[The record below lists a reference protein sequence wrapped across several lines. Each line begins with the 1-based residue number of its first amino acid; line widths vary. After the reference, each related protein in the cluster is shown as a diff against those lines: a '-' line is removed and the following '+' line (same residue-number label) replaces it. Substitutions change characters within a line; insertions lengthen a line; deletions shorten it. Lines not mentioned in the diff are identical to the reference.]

1 MILVNQEAF
10 SFLIAFT
17 YLGQKIFSSLK
28 SGVHN
33 VSIITSLKIL
43 HKRNLSQ

>member
-17 YLGQKIFSSLK
+17 YLGQK
-28 SGVHN
+28 N
-33 VSIITSLKIL
+33 IL
-43 HKRNLSQ
+43 EFKKWCP